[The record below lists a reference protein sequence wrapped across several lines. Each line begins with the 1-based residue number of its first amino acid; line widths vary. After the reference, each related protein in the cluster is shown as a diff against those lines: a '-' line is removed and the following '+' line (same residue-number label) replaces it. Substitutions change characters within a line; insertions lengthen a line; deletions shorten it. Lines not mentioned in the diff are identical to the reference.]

1 MAAALTGETVELLQG
16 LIRNACVNDGDP
28 TSGQEVRNA
37 DLLSSY
43 LGSAGLD
50 VERFYAAPCR
60 TSLVARIEGSDPE
73 AASLCV
79 MGHTAV
85 VPVSHECGE
94 RYPFGGELVD
104 SDVWG
109 RGAIDILNLPAPLA

>member
-50 VERFYAAPCR
+50 VERFDAAPGR
-60 TSLVARIEGSDPE
+60 TSLVARIEGSAPE
-73 AASLCV
+73 AASLCPL
-79 MGHTAV
+79 GQPDV
-85 VPVSHECGE
+85 VPVSHEGWG
-94 RYPFGGELVD
+94 RAPSGGEQ
-104 SDVWG
+104 
-109 RGAIDILNLPAPLA
+109 GAGGGGGGGG

>member
-50 VERFYAAPCR
+50 VERFDAAPGR
-60 TSLVARIEGSDPE
+60 PSLVARIAGSDPE
-73 AASLCV
+73 AASPR
-79 MGHTAV
+79 HIDPTTIR
-85 VPVSHECGE
+85 PVCHRRWVG
-94 RYPFGGELVD
+94 RYD
-104 SDVWG
+104 G
-109 RGAIDILNLPAPLA
+109 RRDGQGRCY